1 YTVVKHKTI
10 AKSYL
15 FFNQDDFATW
25 KTNNAEEAKK
35 YESTG
40 VKYTKGENYYLVKIV
55 HDAAVATHKFSVLRN
70 NIYEVT
76 LKNVNAF
83 GSNESGTI
91 VTPGD
96 PIETNVWIEA
106 TITLAPWTVK
116 SQTSDLE

>member
-1 YTVVKHKTI
+1 WTATHGTDYE
-10 AKSYL
+10 KS
-15 FFNQDDFATW
+15 
-25 KTNNAEEAKK
+25 
-35 YESTG
+35 G
-40 VKYTKGENYYLVKIV
+40 VEYTKGENYYLVKIV

-76 LKNVNAF
+76 LQNVNAF

-91 VTPGD
+91 VTPTD